1 MKKHNKIPLVLFLMF
16 FIIVAVLSIA
26 GVFSKDETKK
36 VTKTGSIIKKMPGG
50 DGPIHLSTSLDNQ
63 YYYDNSNVYLY
74 VDLKSD
80 KVEGEHSREKT
91 PLNIAIVIDKS
102 GSMADKHKL
111 EYVKKAVDYIIDE
124 AGSNDYVS
132 VVTFDD
138 YVDVVQRSSL
148 VRDKNDLKDKV
159 SRIKPGGFTNLSDG
173 MFEGYDQV
181 NKSYSRGYVN
191 RVFLLTDGLSNRGIT
206 DRYELADK
214 VRDKNRRDGITI
226 STFGVGN
233 DFNENLLTDL
243 ADYGKGNYY
252 YIKNSSDIP
261 EIFASELKN
270 VHDLIGQGTKL
281 KIHFPSEYLSVS
293 KVFGYPYDYSGNE
306 ITIDFKDFFSEQ
318 TKSVLIKFDIKKRI
332 ESKLDFESE
341 LTYEDVNSNF
351 RPVILNDSKS
361 IEPARTNDEYK
372 RGSNETVVQNISMFE
387 TNDLMEQALR
397 EADNGDYAKAKIY
410 INDAKD
416 YMSGQ
421 MNRVSPSPEMRRQS
435 ESMDKYDKDLE
446 SVGTKSEDEK
456 KEMQKSGK
464 YDNYNSRKK
473 NDDQK

>member
-1 MKKHNKIPLVLFLMF
+1 MKKHSKIPLVLFLIF
-16 FIIVAVLSIA
+16 FIIVSALSIA
-26 GVFSKDETKK
+26 GVFSKDGQKK

-50 DGPIHLSTSLDNQ
+50 EGPIHLSTSLDNQ

-80 KVEGEHSREKT
+80 KAEGERGRERT

-102 GSMADKHKL
+102 GSMADKNKL

-124 AGSNDYVS
+124 SGRDDYVS

-148 VRDKNDLKDKV
+148 VKDKYDLRDKV
-159 SRIKPGGFTNLSDG
+159 SHIKPGGFTNLSDG

-181 NKSYSRGYVN
+181 NRSYSRGYVN
-191 RVFLLTDGLSNRGIT
+191 RVFLLTDGLANRGIT

-233 DFNENLLTDL
+233 DFNENLLADL

-252 YIKNSSDIP
+252 YIRNSSDIP
-261 EIFASELKN
+261 EIFASELRN
-270 VHDLIGQGTKL
+270 VRDLIGQGTKL
-281 KIHFPSEYLSVS
+281 KIHFPSGYLSVN
-293 KVFGYPYDYSGNE
+293 KVFGYPYDISGNE
-306 ITIDFKDFFSEQ
+306 ITIDFKDVFSEQ
-318 TKSVLIKFDIKKRI
+318 TKSVLIKFDIKKKIDSR
-332 ESKLDFESE
+332 LDFESE
-341 LTYEDVNSNF
+341 LTYEDVYSNF
-351 RPVILNDSKS
+351 RPVTLNDSKS
-361 IEPARTNDEYK
+361 IEPAGSKEEYT

-397 EADNGDYAKAKIY
+397 EADNGDYSKARLY
-410 INDAKD
+410 IKDAQE

-421 MNRVSPSPEMRRQS
+421 MNQVAPSPEMRRQS
-435 ESMDKYDKDLE
+435 ESMEKYDKDLE
-446 SVGTKSEDEK
+446 SVGTKTEDEK

-464 YDNYNSRKK
+464 YDNYNLRKK
-473 NDDQK
+473 NQ